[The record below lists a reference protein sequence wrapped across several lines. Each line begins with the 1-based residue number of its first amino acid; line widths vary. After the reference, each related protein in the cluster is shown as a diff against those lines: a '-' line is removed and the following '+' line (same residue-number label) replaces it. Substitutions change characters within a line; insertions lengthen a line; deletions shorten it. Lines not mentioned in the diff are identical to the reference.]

1 MATLVEE
8 LTAAYEQEKL
18 NHHAPVSADD
28 VPFTFEDITADW
40 LTTVICAKVPGAQV
54 LSHELDAPDEG
65 TTNRRRIFI
74 HYNEVGKA
82 AGLPET
88 LFCKASQGL
97 ANRIL
102 LGISQAIQG
111 EVNFFNH
118 VRDQLDVEAPVSC
131 HARYNAA
138 LNSIVMMRELHRDTI
153 FCTHT
158 TEITQARAEDQLRIL
173 AKMHGKFLDS
183 PELTKSLTM
192 FPYWWETVA
201 RLNFPQFAAACDQGF
216 GIAEEVIPPRFFA
229 RRKEIW
235 PLTQESA
242 ERHKKLPHTFTH
254 GDVHLRNWYL
264 SADGRMGLND
274 WQVVCRGHW
283 SRDLIYALTTS
294 LTIEQRR
301 IWLDELLR
309 YYHDQLQETAGRR
322 IPFDG
327 ALDECRRQLLTAL
340 MFWTITLNP
349 TPDMPDM
356 QPRAPTLEFIRR
368 LSTAIDD
375 LDAMDSFK

>member
-1 MATLVEE
+1 MANLVEE

-18 NHHAPVSADD
+18 NHHAPITAED
-28 VPFTFEDITADW
+28 VPFTFEDISAEW
-40 LTTVICAKVPGAQV
+40 LTTVICGKHPGAKV
-54 LSHELDAPDEG
+54 LSHRLDSPDEG

-74 HYNEVGKA
+74 SYNA
-82 AGLPET
+82 AGKQAELPESV
-88 LFCKASQGL
+88 FCKASQGL

-102 LGISQAIQG
+102 LGISRAIEG

-118 VRDQLDVEAPVSC
+118 VRHQLDIEAPVSY
-131 HARYNAA
+131 HARYNDA
-138 LNSIVMMRELHRDTI
+138 LNSIVMMRELPHDTT

-158 TEITQARAEDQLRIL
+158 TEITQARAEDQMRIL
-173 AKMHGKFLDS
+173 AAMHGKFLEH
-183 PELTKSLTM
+183 PELEKSLTI
-192 FPYWWETVA
+192 FPYWWETVN

-242 ERHKKLPHTFTH
+242 ERHRKLPHTFCH
-254 GDVHLRNWYL
+254 GDDHLRNWYFT
-264 SADGRMGLND
+264 ADGRMGLND

-283 SRDLIYALTTS
+283 SRDLIYGITTS
-294 LTIEQRR
+294 LTVEQRR
-301 IWLDELLR
+301 QWLDELLR
-309 YYHDQLQETAGRR
+309 YYHDQLQEAAGRR
-322 IPFDG
+322 INFDG
-327 ALDECRRQLLTAL
+327 ALDECRRQLFTAL

-349 TPDMPDM
+349 TSDMPDM

-368 LSTAIDD
+368 IATAIDD